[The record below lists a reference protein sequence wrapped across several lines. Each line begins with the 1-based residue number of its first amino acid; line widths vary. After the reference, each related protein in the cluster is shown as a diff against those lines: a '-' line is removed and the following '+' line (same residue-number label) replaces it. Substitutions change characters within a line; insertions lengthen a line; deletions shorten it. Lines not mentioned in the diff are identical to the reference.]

1 LLTWVFPQIII
12 KIPFIMPYGLTKS
25 PSALCDPLLASFLDA
40 GDEVARGRELE
51 RLMMDHV
58 RPVVEA
64 VVGRHARRDFV
75 SRPEDS
81 EDIEGAVTLRV
92 IRRLRE
98 LAAGE
103 GEPIEKLVEYV
114 ATLARNAATDALRAR
129 YPEAQRLRRKVRRIL
144 GDDDRFALWTGAS
157 AELLGGTSAWRGRDT
172 ASCTIT
178 PDDAT
183 EAMCDGS
190 RPAAAL
196 LAIFERAGGPVAFDD
211 LVRLLSKLWSI
222 AEVMAVD
229 AEVVVV
235 ADQRPSPL
243 HEYENRRYLETLWSE
258 VQALRAAQRAALLLN
273 LRDVDGSNALAL
285 LTILEIATFDQI
297 ATALEIAPQRLAE
310 LWGNLPLDDN
320 SIAALLGVSR
330 QQVIN
335 LRRAARE
342 RLMRR
347 MK

>member
-1 LLTWVFPQIII
+1 VVI
-12 KIPFIMPYGLTKS
+12 
-25 PSALCDPLLASFLDA
+25 
-40 GDEVARGRELE
+40 
-51 RLMMDHV
+51 DHV
-58 RPVVEA
+58 QPIVAA

-75 SRPEDS
+75 ARPEDS
-81 EDIEGAVTLRV
+81 EDIEGVVTLRV

-103 GEPIEKLVEYV
+103 REPIEKLAEFV
-114 ATLARNAATDALRAR
+114 ATLARNATIDALRER

-144 GDDDRFALWTGAS
+144 GEDDSFALWSAS
-157 AELLGGTSAWRGRDT
+157 NAELLGGMSAWRGRD
-172 ASCTIT
+172 AAPWAMT
-178 PDDAT
+178 PDEAT
-183 EAMCDGS
+183 EAMCDS
-190 RPAAAL
+190 SQPADAL
-196 LAIFERAGGPVAFDD
+196 RAIFERAGGPVAFDD
-211 LVRLLSKLWSI
+211 LIALLSKVWSI
-222 AEVMAVD
+222 AEIMTVD
-229 AEVVVV
+229 AEAVAV

-243 HEYENRRYLETLWSE
+243 GEYESRRYLETLWSE
-258 VQALRAAQRAALLLN
+258 VQALRPPQRAALLLN

-297 ATALEIAPQRLAE
+297 AAALEVAPERLAE
-310 LWGNLPLDDN
+310 LWSRLPLDDN

-342 RLMRR
+342 RLTRR

>member
-1 LLTWVFPQIII
+1 VVI
-12 KIPFIMPYGLTKS
+12 
-25 PSALCDPLLASFLDA
+25 
-40 GDEVARGRELE
+40 
-51 RLMMDHV
+51 DHV
-58 RPVVEA
+58 RPIVAA

-81 EDIEGAVTLRV
+81 EDIEGVVTLRV

-103 GEPIEKLVEYV
+103 REPIEKLAEFV
-114 ATLARNAATDALRAR
+114 AALARNATTDALRER

-144 GDDDRFALWTGAS
+144 GEDDSFAVWSGS
-157 AELLGGTSAWRGRDT
+157 NAELLGGMSAWRGRD
-172 ASCTIT
+172 AAPWAMT

-183 EAMCDGS
+183 EMMCDS
-190 RPAAAL
+190 SQPADAL
-196 LAIFERAGGPVAFDD
+196 RAIFERAGSPVAFDD
-211 LVRLLSKLWSI
+211 LIALLSKVWSI
-222 AEVMAVD
+222 AEIMTVD
-229 AEVVVV
+229 AEAVAV

-243 HEYENRRYLETLWSE
+243 GEYESRRYLETLWSE
-258 VQALRAAQRAALLLN
+258 VQALRAPQRAALLLN

-297 ATALEIAPQRLAE
+297 AAALEIAPERLAE
-310 LWGNLPLDDN
+310 LWSGLPLDDN

-342 RLMRR
+342 RLTRR